1 MLSIYNALEINN
13 VKSSSV
19 FGSLN
24 VIGSCFDYGSVC
36 EAKLIPNHYKRGM
49 RTWWTRRSQGVFDKD
64 CNHVEALSDIRSER
78 RIWWPNEET
87 YLTLSEA
94 KFEHYDQAF
103 YGGTIYDHFGHF
115 LLDSLSRLYPILNEV
130 RSRNSPILFHYP
142 LDSLDRENVLNGY
155 VGEFFT
161 LLGLAHEK
169 IVFIDKPL
177 LVSKLYYHEATFSD
191 ANFVSDSIKSSYPC
205 LSQKTKTAKRGF
217 ISKSKLQS
225 GTGFT
230 SQGEEIDEIFG
241 SLGFDVIYPESIPLQ
256 EQIDI
261 VQSYDVLIGFPSSF
275 FHLKLFCKEG
285 AKLIIMFPE
294 IEEFLHTNFLNID
307 VGAEFYDAYIPLA
320 AEPVDAPPG
329 FAKGFK
335 LELSQVYEIARLF
348 C

>member
-13 VKSSSV
+13 FKSSSV

-24 VIGSCFDYGSVC
+24 IVEGSSGRQYIE
-36 EAKLIPNHYKRGM
+36 EAKLIPSYYKRGM

-64 CNHVEALSDIRSER
+64 FQHVATLSDMRSER
-78 RIWWPNEET
+78 KIWWPNEET
-87 YLTLSEA
+87 YATLSEA
-94 KFEHYDQAF
+94 QFQNYEEAF

-130 RSRNSPILFHYP
+130 RDSNSPILFHYP
-142 LDSLDRENVLNGY
+142 LDSLDREKVLKGY
-155 VGEFFT
+155 VGEFLT
-161 LLGLAHEK
+161 LLGLAHKK
-169 IVFIDKPL
+169 IVFINEPL
-177 LVSKLYYHEATFSD
+177 LVNKLYFHEATFSD

-205 LSQKTKTAKRGF
+205 LSHKPKTAKKGF

-230 SQGEEIDEIFG
+230 SQGEEIDEIFE
-241 SLGFDVIYPESIPLQ
+241 SLGFDVIYPESIALQ

-294 IEEFLHTNFLNID
+294 IDEFLHTNFLNID
-307 VGAEFYDAYIPLA
+307 VGAAFYDSYIPLA

>member
-13 VKSSSV
+13 IKSSSV

-24 VIGSCFDYGSVC
+24 VIDSCIDYGSVC

-87 YLTLSEA
+87 HLALSEA

-130 RSRNSPILFHYP
+130 RSSNSPILFHYP

-155 VGEFFT
+155 VGDFFA

-205 LSQKTKTAKRGF
+205 LSQKNKTAKRGF

-307 VGAEFYDAYIPLA
+307 VGAEFYDSYIPLA
-320 AEPVDAPPG
+320 AEPVDAPLG

>member
-1 MLSIYNALEINN
+1 MLSIYNALEINSF
-13 VKSSSV
+13 KSPFV

-24 VIGSCFDYGSVC
+24 VTDSCIGNRSIC

-64 CNHVEALSDIRSER
+64 GNHLEALSDIRSER

-87 YLTLSEA
+87 YSTLSTA
-94 KFEHYDQAF
+94 QFERYDEAF

-130 RSRNSPILFHYP
+130 RASNSPILFHYP
-142 LDSLDRENVLNGY
+142 LDSLDREKVLNSY
-155 VGEFFT
+155 VGEF
-161 LLGLAHEK
+161 LAILGLAHEK

-177 LVSKLYYHEATFSD
+177 LVSKLYYHGATFSD
-191 ANFVSDSIKSSYPC
+191 ANFVTDSIKSSYPC
-205 LSQKTKTAKRGF
+205 LSQKPKVAKRGF
-217 ISKSKLQS
+217 ISKSKLQA

-230 SQGEEIDEIFG
+230 SQGEEIDEIFE
-241 SLGFDVIYPESIPLQ
+241 SLGFDIIYPESIPLQ
-256 EQIDI
+256 DQIDI
-261 VQSYDVLIGFPSSF
+261 MQSYDVLLGFPSSF

-285 AKLIIMFPE
+285 AKLLIMFPE
-294 IEEFLHTNFLNID
+294 IDEFLHTNFLNID
-307 VGAEFYDAYIPLA
+307 VGAEFYDSYIPLA
-320 AEPVDAPPG
+320 AETADAPPG

-335 LELSQVYEIARLF
+335 LELSQIYEIARLF